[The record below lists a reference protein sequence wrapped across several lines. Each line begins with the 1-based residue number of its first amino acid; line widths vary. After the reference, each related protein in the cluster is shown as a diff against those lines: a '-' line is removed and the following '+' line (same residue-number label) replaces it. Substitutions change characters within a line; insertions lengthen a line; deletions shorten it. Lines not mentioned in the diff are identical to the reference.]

1 MTGLGKRDEPTASPV
16 SVPSLSRSS
25 QSNVVGSSRLD
36 ASPHPAL
43 LHVFSIADAGR
54 GLFSHASGVVSL
66 LTARRG
72 PTLQTATVPEVQ
84 QRLRLEVRLM
94 TGDVPALRL
103 ANRGAI

>member
-66 LTARRG
+66 PARRG